1 MRFPQGGGVQLGRI
15 INQQKPLAWVVSISL
30 TLAMTAF
37 VSLAQTQPPSGDQA
51 APQSQQEIPDA
62 PTPQA
67 APPEPPHHPTAEE
80 QQRDEPQHSGTQA
93 PAQQPANQAPTKG
106 STIPPSGNPPAGP
119 AQDPNW
125 PGPNEPEPGSAGS
138 NSAPGP
144 NEPVPGEKPPLN
156 VKTVPEG
163 GASSEK
169 SGAQETLY
177 KIVRNVNQVM
187 IPVRVTDDSGR
198 IVNGLLSKDF
208 SVYEDGKK
216 QTLNF
221 FTSDPLAVS
230 VAVVF
235 DLGMPDVAVQK
246 VNKTFTALEG
256 AFSQYDE
263 VSIYTYSSTV
273 GRASGFTAV
282 NRQLEAILNNLE
294 MQRGHNNGPAVTSG
308 PMGPQGPIINGA
320 PEQPGAPIVYTPE
333 KEAHVL
339 NDAILAAA
347 LDLNKREKSRRKI
360 IFVISDGRE
369 YRSNASYK
377 DVLKL
382 LLTNGIAVY
391 GIAVESSAIPG
402 YNKIERLHLP
412 HMGYS
417 DILPKYASA
426 TAGEIYNDF
435 SSSAME
441 STYARAI
448 GDARNQYTVG
458 YVTRATLSNAYRQ
471 IEVKVARP
479 EVKVYAEDGYYPL
492 PPRR

>member
-1 MRFPQGGGVQLGRI
+1 VQLGRI
-15 INQQKPLAWVVSISL
+15 IRKHKRLGWPVSLFLA
-30 TLAMTAF
+30 LAMTTSTAWLQAR
-37 VSLAQTQPPSGDQA
+37 SQQA
-51 APQSQQEIPDA
+51 APQNQPDIPDA
-62 PTPQA
+62 PSPQA
-67 APPEPPHHPTAEE
+67 PPPEPPHHPTAED
-80 QQRDEPQHSGTQA
+80 QQNDDQQNGQSPQGQKSQPSGS
-93 PAQQPANQAPTKG
+93 PNQVPTKG
-106 STIPPSGNPPAGP
+106 STVPPSGNAPPGQ

-125 PGPNEPEPGSAGS
+125 PGPNDPEPGSTGPGAT
-138 NSAPGP
+138 PGP
-144 NEPVPGEKPPLN
+144 NEAPPGGPPVN

-163 GASSEK
+163 GATAETG
-169 SGAQETLY
+169 GAQDELY
-177 KIVRNVNQVM
+177 KIVKNVNQVM
-187 IPVRVTDDSGR
+187 LPVRVTDGSGHM
-198 IVNGLLSKDF
+198 VNGLLPKDF
-208 SVYEDGKK
+208 AVYEDGKK
-216 QTLNF
+216 QTLDY
-221 FTSDPLAVS
+221 FTGDPLAVA

-263 VSIYTYSSTV
+263 LSVYTYSSTV
-273 GRASGFTAV
+273 GRASGFSAV
-282 NRQLEAILNNLE
+282 NRQLEAVLNNLE
-294 MQRGHNNGPAVTSG
+294 TESGHNNGPAGTSG

-320 PEQPGAPIVYTPE
+320 PETPGAPIVYTPE

-347 LDLNKREKSRRKI
+347 LDLSKRDKSRRRI

-377 DVLKL
+377 DVLKVL
-382 LLTNGIAVY
+382 LSNGIAVY

-402 YNKIERLHLP
+402 YNKVERLHLP

-426 TAGEIYNDF
+426 TAGEIYNNF
-435 SSSAME
+435 STAAME
-441 STYARAI
+441 DTYARAL

-458 YVTRATLSNAYRQ
+458 YVTRASLSNQYRQ

-479 EVKVYAEDGYYPL
+479 DVKVYAEDGYYPL
-492 PPRR
+492 PPKR

>member
-1 MRFPQGGGVQLGRI
+1 M
-15 INQQKPLAWVVSISL
+15 SL
-30 TLAMTAF
+30 FMALAMTTST
-37 VSLAQTQPPSGDQA
+37 VWVQAQSQA
-51 APQSQQEIPDA
+51 DKQSAPQNQQDIPDA
-62 PTPQA
+62 PSPQA
-67 APPEPPHHPTAEE
+67 APPEPPHHPTADD
-80 QQRDEPQHSGTQA
+80 QQNDDQKNGGQRPQG
-93 PAQQPANQAPTKG
+93 QPGPSSPPPNQVPTKG
-106 STIPPSGNPPAGP
+106 STIPPTGNPPAGQ

-125 PGPNEPEPGSAGS
+125 PGPNEPEPGSAGPGSTGPGSTGS
-138 NSAPGP
+138 NGPDSTPGP
-144 NEPVPGEKPPLN
+144 NEAAPGEKPPSN
-156 VKTVPEG
+156 VNTVPEG
-163 GASSEK
+163 GATGEK
-169 SGAQETLY
+169 GGAQEQLY
-177 KIVRNVNQVM
+177 KIVKNVNQVM
-187 IPVRVTDDSGR
+187 LPVRVTDGSGR
-198 IVNGLLSKDF
+198 MVNGLLSRDF
-208 SVYEDGKK
+208 AVYEDGKK
-216 QTLNF
+216 QALNY
-221 FTSDPLAVS
+221 FTGDPLAVS

-263 VSIYTYSSTV
+263 LSIYTYSSTV
-273 GRASGFTAV
+273 GRASGFSAV
-282 NRQLEAILNNLE
+282 NRQLEAKLNNLE
-294 MQRGHNNGPAVTSG
+294 TQRGHNNGPAVTSG
-308 PMGPQGPIINGA
+308 PMGPQGPTINGV

-347 LDLNKREKSRRKI
+347 LELSKRDKKRRRI

-426 TAGEIYNDF
+426 TAGEIYTDF
-435 SSSAME
+435 SSSSME
-441 STYARAI
+441 DAYARAL

-458 YVTRATLSNAYRQ
+458 YVTRGSLSSAYRQ
-471 IEVKVARP
+471 VEVKVARP
-479 EVKVYAEDGYYPL
+479 DVKVYAEDGYYPL
-492 PPRR
+492 PPSR

>member
-1 MRFPQGGGVQLGRI
+1 MGRI
-15 INQQKPLAWVVSISL
+15 INQQKPLAWVISISL
-30 TLAMTAF
+30 TVVVTTFA
-37 VSLAQTQPPSGDQA
+37 SLAQTQPPAGGQA
-51 APQSQQEIPDA
+51 APQSQQDIPDA

-67 APPEPPHHPTAEE
+67 PPPEPPHHPTAEE
-80 QQRDEPQHSGTQA
+80 QQQRDEAQPPSTRA
-93 PAQQPANQAPTKG
+93 PGGQPGNQVPTKG
-106 STIPPSGNPPAGP
+106 STIPPSGKAPAGS

-138 NSAPGP
+138 DSGPGP
-144 NEPVPGEKPPLN
+144 NEPAPGEKPTA
-156 VKTVPEG
+156 KTVPAG
-163 GASSEK
+163 GATAEK

-221 FTSDPLAVS
+221 FASDPLAVS
-230 VAVVF
+230 VAVIF

-294 MQRGHNNGPAVTSG
+294 TQRGHNNGPAVTSG

-347 LDLNKREKSRRKI
+347 LDLNKRDKSRRRI

-391 GIAVESSAIPG
+391 GIAIESSAIPG
-402 YNKIERLHLP
+402 YNKLEKLHLP

-441 STYARAI
+441 NTYARAI
-448 GDARNQYTVG
+448 GDARNQYTLG
-458 YVTRATLSNAYRQ
+458 YVTRATMSNAYRQ
-471 IEVKVARP
+471 IEIKVARP